1 MLGYNTSCHSTTAT
15 TPFELLFG
23 IKPWLPSL
31 PVPEMERKH
40 YGKSFAME
48 ILQILQQMMQQAL
61 QMAQSQH
68 QKYLKNVEQKA
79 ARHQF
84 KISQNIWLS
93 ETKIIGKNAKLTPNG
108 LQLLSLL
115 LRTKFVNYVMAIFS
129 GKILTRTIAKT
140 VTVACTFFLTLR
152 NIICHFFKWTLAYK
166 KVDLTFFSTTEKPL
180 NIWKVNN
187 IKKKADPTFFQLSN
201 VWTKNNVQ
209 TEGDPTNLINI
220 WLTKKMLIR
229 LPFAL

>member
-1 MLGYNTSCHSTTAT
+1 M
-15 TPFELLFG
+15 
-23 IKPWLPSL
+23 
-31 PVPEMERKH
+31 PEIERKH

-108 LQLLSLL
+108 LGLLKSL
-115 LRTKFVNYVMAIFS
+115 I
-129 GKILTRTIAKT
+129 
-140 VTVACTFFLTLR
+140 
-152 NIICHFFKWTLAYK
+152 
-166 KVDLTFFSTTEKPL
+166 
-180 NIWKVNN
+180 
-187 IKKKADPTFFQLSN
+187 
-201 VWTKNNVQ
+201 
-209 TEGDPTNLINI
+209 
-220 WLTKKMLIR
+220 
-229 LPFAL
+229 